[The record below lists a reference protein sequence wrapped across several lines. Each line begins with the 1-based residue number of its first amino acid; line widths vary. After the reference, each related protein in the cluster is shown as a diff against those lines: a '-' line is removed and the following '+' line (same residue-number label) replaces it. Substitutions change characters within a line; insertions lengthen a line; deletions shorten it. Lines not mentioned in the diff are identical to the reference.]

1 MISTYSNVHRS
12 FLQACSLHGTLTVPD
27 ATKIMVH
34 LFGRYQPDDTIPD
47 ERRLQELIDQINPK
61 LSRYQQ
67 KIVLLESDPKLP
79 NYVVFANLSDSPL
92 NRLQTTYPA
101 GELSF
106 FRVVLHELAATQGH
120 KLEQIEWLN
129 LTAKIE
135 EGRNVTKSRA
145 EELLTEWVSAGYL
158 VLDEDGIG
166 FGPKTQVEFDRY
178 LLNNFPDQVEQ
189 CRLCKEVLFYG
200 IKCAK
205 CPVSMHKTC
214 AKKYFKKVKNCP
226 ACKKPWTVA
235 LD

>member
-1 MISTYSNVHRS
+1 MISTYSNVHRG
-12 FLQACSLHGTLTVPD
+12 FLQACTLQSTMTVTD
-27 ATKIMVH
+27 AAKIMVH
-34 LFGRYQPDDTIPD
+34 LYGLYQPNDAIPD
-47 ERRLQELIDQINPK
+47 ESRLQELIDQINPK
-61 LSRYQQ
+61 LARFQQ
-67 KIVLLESDPKLP
+67 KIVLLESDPKQP

-92 NRLQTTYPA
+92 DRFQTTYPD

-106 FRVVLHELAATQGH
+106 FRVVLHELATTEGH
-120 KLEQIEWLN
+120 RLDQIEWLN

-135 EGRNVTKSRA
+135 EGRNVTKTRA
-145 EELLTEWVSAGYL
+145 EELLTEWISAGYL
-158 VLDEDGIG
+158 ILEGDEIG

-200 IKCAK
+200 IKCEK
-205 CPVSMHKTC
+205 CPVSMHKAC

-226 ACKKPWTVA
+226 ACKKPWTVK